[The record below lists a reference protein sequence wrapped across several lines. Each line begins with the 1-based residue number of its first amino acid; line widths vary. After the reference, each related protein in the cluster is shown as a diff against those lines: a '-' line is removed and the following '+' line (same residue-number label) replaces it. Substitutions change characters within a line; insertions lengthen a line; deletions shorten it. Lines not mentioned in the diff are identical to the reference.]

1 MLQRE
6 AIRDLRQTAAKD
18 ALKEKTI
25 EPKREDESMQE
36 FKARIRKETRKV
48 SKLVRACLL
57 SNDAAVMFDTT
68 FWSTTYFLFSTH
80 VLHFAFFFFLNRLW
94 RRRSRR

>member
-48 SKLVRACLL
+48 ITRVLRVVAWLAMNAGCTNAPVNPTPPCL
-57 SNDAAVMFDTT
+57 
-68 FWSTTYFLFSTH
+68 
-80 VLHFAFFFFLNRLW
+80 
-94 RRRSRR
+94 

>member
-6 AIRDLRQTAAKD
+6 ALRDLRQTAAKD

-48 SKLVRACLL
+48 HISSV
-57 SNDAAVMFDTT
+57 
-68 FWSTTYFLFSTH
+68 H
-80 VLHFAFFFFLNRLW
+80 
-94 RRRSRR
+94 